1 MIMIRHTPDI
11 ELLRKGDKEEFAKIY
26 YEFFDL
32 LFALGYQYTKN
43 HQVAEEMAQET
54 FIGLWETRATLG
66 TESNIRNWLYTVT
79 KNKCLNHLRN
89 ELNATRHLN
98 TIRAQELK
106 FAEESMNSLGSNFAE
121 LVELQSRIGSAIAHL
136 PADLQTVFDMNRYG
150 GLTYG
155 EIARELNLSEKAI
168 EARMSK
174 ALKILKAALKDYFP
188 ILLIIHGAIS

>member
-1 MIMIRHTPDI
+1 MIRHTPDI

-43 HQVAEEMAQET
+43 HQVAEEMAQEA
-54 FIGLWETRATLG
+54 FIGLWEARATLG
-66 TESNIRNWLYTVT
+66 AESNIRNWLYTVT

-89 ELNATRHLN
+89 ELTAARHLN
-98 TIRAQELK
+98 TIRAQEVK
-106 FAEESMNSLGSNFAE
+106 FAEESMNSLGNTFAE
-121 LVELQSRIGSAIAHL
+121 LEELQSRIGAAIAQL
-136 PADLQTVFDMNRYG
+136 PPDLKTVFEMNRYV
-150 GLTYG
+150 GLTYV
-155 EIARELNLSEKAI
+155 EIARELDLSEKAI

-188 ILLIIHGAIS
+188 ILLIIQGSIF

>member
-1 MIMIRHTPDI
+1 MIRHSPDI
-11 ELLRKGDKEEFAKIY
+11 ELLRQGDKEEFAKIF

-43 HQVAEEMAQET
+43 RQVAEEMAQET
-54 FIGLWETRATLG
+54 FIGLWEARATLDTG
-66 TESNIRNWLYTVT
+66 SNIRNWLYTVT

-98 TIRAQELK
+98 TIRAQEVK
-106 FAEESMNSLGSNFAE
+106 FAEESMNSLGSTFAE
-121 LVELQSRIGSAIAHL
+121 FEELQSRIGSAIAHL
-136 PADLQTVFDMNRYG
+136 PPDLQTVFDMNRYG

-188 ILLIIHGAIS
+188 ILLIIHGGIS

>member
-1 MIMIRHTPDI
+1 MIRHTPDI
-11 ELLRKGDKEEFAKIY
+11 KLLRQGDKEEFSKIF

-43 HQVAEEMAQET
+43 NQVAEEIAQEA
-54 FIGLWETRATLG
+54 FIGLWEARATLG

-89 ELNATRHLN
+89 ELTAARHLN
-98 TIRAQELK
+98 TIRAHEVR
-106 FAEESMNSLGSNFAE
+106 FAAESVNSLGNTFAE
-121 LVELQSRIGSAIAHL
+121 FEELQSRIGSAIAQL
-136 PADLQTVFDMNRYG
+136 PPDLQTVFEMNRYG
-150 GLTYG
+150 GMTYV

-168 EARMSK
+168 EARMTK

-188 ILLIIHGAIS
+188 ILLLIQGCMS